1 MSVKLLFIDLE
12 TTGTDHRK
20 HGIHQIS
27 GMVELSG
34 RVVEAFDWNVQPN
47 PKAKIEPDA
56 LAVSG
61 RTLEQVQGFPEMAI
75 VFKQLETLLRRHVNR
90 FDPKDK
96 FHLVG
101 FNNRSFDDP
110 FLRSWFSQNGSDFF
124 GSYFWP
130 NSLDVLVLASKYL
143 MHRRPGMP
151 NFKLRSVAEE
161 LGLLVDPDRL
171 HDSAYD
177 VELTRQ
183 VYRIVTGID
192 EEL

>member
-1 MSVKLLFIDLE
+1 MSKLLFIDLE

-27 GMVELSG
+27 GMVEIG
-34 RVVEAFDWNVQPN
+34 GQVVHRFDWRVQPN
-47 PKAKIEPDA
+47 PKAKIEPEA
-56 LAVSG
+56 LRIGNV
-61 RTLEQVQGFPEMAI
+61 TLEQVQAYPAMPG
-75 VFKQLETLLRRHVNR
+75 VFTDFVVMVQRYVNR
-90 FDPKDK
+90 YDKADK

-101 FNNRSFDDP
+101 YNNRSFDDP
-110 FLRSWFSQNGSDFF
+110 FLRSWYAQNESDYY

-130 NSLDVLVLASKYL
+130 DTIDVLVLASQYL
-143 MHRRPGMP
+143 IDRRPRMV
-151 NFKLRSVAEE
+151 NFKLRTVAEE

-192 EEL
+192 VEI